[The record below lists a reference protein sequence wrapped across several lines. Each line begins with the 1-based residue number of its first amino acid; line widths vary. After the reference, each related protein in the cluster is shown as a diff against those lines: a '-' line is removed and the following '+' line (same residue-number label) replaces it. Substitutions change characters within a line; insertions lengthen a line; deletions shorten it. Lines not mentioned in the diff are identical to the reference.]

1 MDRARPTDGRFV
13 AFESNSQSA
22 SFDVVVV
29 SSTTP
34 QIRFARAGFNETVGC
49 WMNGGEL
56 ARRLQLQR
64 DCIGGRKSEM
74 IRMIP
79 ATLHCNSRVG
89 PGQDSKRK
97 KRDLGVRMTFR
108 FHLGPIPGTQSKA
121 LVLGHLRTSM
131 LLLLRRGTRRNET
144 LELLALDTLFLKYK
158 LQSAT

>member
-1 MDRARPTDGRFV
+1 MTWSWSIGEEGRSRHSPGQEAILKMDRARPTDGRFV

-22 SFDVVVV
+22 SFDVVVVVV

-79 ATLHCNSRVG
+79 ACNTALQQSRWPRTRLKEEEEG
-89 PGQDSKRK
+89 
-97 KRDLGVRMTFR
+97 FR
-108 FHLGPIPGTQSKA
+108 S
-121 LVLGHLRTSM
+121 
-131 LLLLRRGTRRNET
+131 
-144 LELLALDTLFLKYK
+144 
-158 LQSAT
+158 